1 MMGARAILLV
11 AAICAV
17 GGDALAQ
24 QAGGL
29 SNPLWSTTL
38 DHDRGDARSSVVHAR
53 PAAIA
58 ARRGAAGKGGQRQS
72 VDAGGEPPPFALV
85 GTLVG
90 EKEKF
95 AVLLES
101 GSQKVLRLAPGASA
115 SGWKI
120 DDVASRSVKIT
131 RGGHS
136 VTLELPKPVL
146 TKSRRDEGERA
157 VVPRDGD

>member
-38 DHDRGDARSSVVHAR
+38 DQLTATRDRPVFTQGRR
-53 PAAIA
+53 PPPLAAA
-58 ARRGAAGKGGQRQS
+58 AGQRQS

>member
-1 MMGARAILLV
+1 MRGARTILV
-11 AAICAV
+11 AGACAV
-17 GGDALAQ
+17 AAAAFAQ

-38 DHDRGDARSSVVHAR
+38 DQLSATRDRPIFTQGRR
-53 PAAIA
+53 PAPLA
-58 ARRGAAGKGGQRQS
+58 AAPEGQPSEAGPTS
-72 VDAGGEPPPFALV
+72 DPPPFALV

-90 EKEKF
+90 ENEKF

-101 GSQKVLRLAPGASA
+101 GSQKVLRLALGASA
-115 SGWKI
+115 SGWTV
-120 DDVASRSVKIT
+120 DEVASRSIKVT

-146 TKSRRDEGERA
+146 TRSRRDEGERA